1 LTIGSHR
8 GSIRLQDDY
17 LLPCFA
23 GQYVR
28 VGVSCSLQVLARSS
42 PTDKHTLVSM
52 LQKMGEVV
60 AVTGDG
66 TNDAPALHKADI
78 GLAMGIAGTE
88 VAKES
93 ADVVILDD
101 NFSTI
106 VTVAKWGR
114 SVYTNIQKF
123 VQFQLTV
130 NIVALILN
138 FSSACL
144 TGSAPLTAVQLLW
157 VNLIMDTL
165 GALALATERPY
176 DELMKRKPVGRND
189 NFISN
194 VMWRNIIGQAVYQL
208 AVLAVLQYMG
218 KEILHLNDDN
228 RDELLNTMIFNAFVF
243 CQVCI
248 SFLLSD
254 DCHGSCSQVFISILH
269 DNTVSCEKIVFML
282 TLDCCFQS
290 CVDSDLL
297 DIHCRSSMR

>member
-1 LTIGSHR
+1 
-8 GSIRLQDDY
+8 
-17 LLPCFA
+17 
-23 GQYVR
+23 
-28 VGVSCSLQVLARSS
+28 
-42 PTDKHTLVSM
+42 
-52 LQKMGEVV
+52 
-60 AVTGDG
+60 
-66 TNDAPALHKADI
+66 
-78 GLAMGIAGTE
+78 
-88 VAKES
+88 
-93 ADVVILDD
+93 
-101 NFSTI
+101 
-106 VTVAKWGR
+106 
-114 SVYTNIQKF
+114 
-123 VQFQLTV
+123 
-130 NIVALILN
+130 
-138 FSSACL
+138 
-144 TGSAPLTAVQLLW
+144 
-157 VNLIMDTL
+157 MDTL

-176 DELMKRKPVGRND
+176 DELMKRKPVGCND

-228 RDELLNTMIFNAFVF
+228 KDELLNTMIFNAFVF

-269 DNTVSCEKIVFML
+269 DNTVSCKKIVFML